1 MSTRNQ
7 LNAYHETKI
16 KTASQGKLVIMLY
29 DETVKQL
36 DLAIENLEKGPKYFD
51 RVNKALLK
59 AQDLITE
66 LMVSLD
72 FEKGGDIASNLF
84 SLYMF
89 FNKQIL
95 DANMK
100 KKLDPLVG
108 IRKLIADL
116 RDTWIQVVRKSGGER
131 QNPPNQGVN
140 IAG

>member
-1 MSTRNQ
+1 
-7 LNAYHETKI
+7 
-16 KTASQGKLVIMLY
+16 MLY